1 MDDAR
6 WLLLQDTKEKKD
18 IAHSARKKKSHAGCK
33 LPTDY
38 RSKKEIRKM
47 NGEVIT
53 MNINKPMSYRY
64 FKTLSKEMQTEYL
77 NHLVKTYLCTTENI
91 ADMFGVTRCSL
102 NNYVLRRGL
111 KVDWITGTMHKK
123 RFKKQEWEVFCNGEA
138 VEVETEKPEEKKKVE
153 PVVEEAAV
161 EEETPTP
168 LPDIVE
174 APVEELP
181 SKRVFYSPG
190 ELVAAGLDEL
200 RASDA
205 RTIDEVVTETP
216 FELQTLNLTLR
227 DIRDWESL
235 QRALSAFS
243 LPLHNSV
250 TISIHAIKEE

>member
-1 MDDAR
+1 MDDAQ
-6 WLLLQDTKEKKD
+6 WLFQEDSKQKK
-18 IAHSARKKKSHAGCK
+18 ITARSARKKVRHTGCK

-38 RSKKEIRKM
+38 RSKKEIREM

-64 FKTLSKEMQTEYL
+64 FKTLNKEMQEEYL
-77 NHLVKTYLCTTENI
+77 NHLVKTYGCNTEDVAKMLGTTKGSMQN
-91 ADMFGVTRCSL
+91 FVFRRSL
-102 NNYVLRRGL
+102 
-111 KVDWITGTMHKK
+111 KIDWLSAAAHKK
-123 RFKKQEWEVFCNGEA
+123 MFKGQEWEVFCNGEA
-138 VEVETEKPEEKKKVE
+138 VKVEVEEKKEIE

-161 EEETPTP
+161 EEETPAP

-181 SKRVFYSPG
+181 SNTVYYSPG

-200 RASDA
+200 RVAGA

-243 LPLHNSV
+243 LPMHNSV